1 MRIGPAFAAVSA
13 TLLAVLLAAVPR
25 AQAQDGLAQG
35 KVERDITYATAGG
48 VALKLDLYFPAGAG
62 GEPAPVAV
70 YLHGG
75 GWRGGSKAIGGWM
88 KNVTAELLGRGYV
101 VAAVDYRLVPDVT
114 WPAFFH
120 DVKAAVRFL
129 RASAGKYHLDPDRV
143 GTWGTSA
150 GGHLAA
156 LLGTTDA
163 AAGLEGDGG
172 NPDQSSRVQAVV
184 DLFGPT
190 DLPRMRRAA
199 EMAEIAFGGTGGLK
213 QASPVE
219 YVSRDD
225 PPFLIIQGDSDRVVP
240 AEQSEFLHERL
251 RSAGALAKLVIVKNG
266 SHGLNSD
273 DITPT
278 RSELVKMIGDFFDQH
293 LRWRGGKPS

>member
-1 MRIGPAFAAVSA
+1 MRFLTATFLAA
-13 TLLAVLLAAVPR
+13 LLASVPPAR
-25 AQAQDGLAQG
+25 AQDLLPALG
-35 KVERDITYATAGG
+35 KVERDVTYATAGG

-62 GEPAPVAV
+62 GEPAPVVV

-75 GWRGGSKAIGGWM
+75 GWRNGSKSIGGWM
-88 KNVTAELLGRGYV
+88 KNVTGELLGRGYV

-129 RASAGKYHLDPDRV
+129 RASAGKYHFDPDRI

-172 NPDQSSRVQAVV
+172 NPGQSSRVQAVV

-190 DLPRMRRAA
+190 DLPRMRRAD
-199 EMAEIAFGGTGGLK
+199 EMAKVAFGGVGGLK

-219 YVSRDD
+219 HVSRDD
-225 PPFLIIQGDSDRVVP
+225 PPFLIFQGDSDRVVP
-240 AEQSEFLHERL
+240 AEQSELLYERL
-251 RSAGALAKLVIVKNG
+251 RAAGVEAKLVIVKNG
-266 SHGLNSD
+266 GHGLNSD
-273 DITPT
+273 GITPT
-278 RSELVKMIGDFFDQH
+278 RSEMVQMIGDFFDTH
-293 LRWRGGKPS
+293 LRRRGGKRS

>member
-1 MRIGPAFAAVSA
+1 
-13 TLLAVLLAAVPR
+13 
-25 AQAQDGLAQG
+25 
-35 KVERDITYATAGG
+35 
-48 VALKLDLYFPAGAG
+48 
-62 GEPAPVAV
+62 
-70 YLHGG
+70 
-75 GWRGGSKAIGGWM
+75 M
-88 KNVTAELLGRGYV
+88 KNVTGELLGRGYV

-129 RASAGKYHLDPDRV
+129 RASAGKYHLDPDRI

-172 NPDQSSRVQAVV
+172 NPGQSSRVQAVV
-184 DLFGPT
+184 DLFGPA
-190 DLPRMRRAA
+190 DLPRMRRAP
-199 EMAEIAFGGTGGLK
+199 EMARVAFGGAGGLK

-219 YVSRDD
+219 HVSRDD

-240 AEQSEFLHERL
+240 AEQSELLYERL
-251 RSAGALAKLVIVKNG
+251 RAVGVAAKLVIVKNG
-266 SHGLNSD
+266 GHGLNGNG
-273 DITPT
+273 ITPS
-278 RSELVKMIGDFFDQH
+278 RSEMVKMIGDFFDQH